1 MSHFTSMC
9 FSSPL
14 KPQVILCDG
23 HGRNVYDRAL
33 DILHIQNIQ
42 SLILKADDYMNDHAL
57 RKSPEE
63 IGAIG
68 VRHRLLFLHRHR
80 PPGPI
85 LEVSPLLPL
94 EVEIETTTKT
104 GLELT

>member
-1 MSHFTSMC
+1 MRKRMC
-9 FSSPL
+9 PPTRTETRLPPPSPRR
-14 KPQVILCDG
+14 QVRHHRDLPRLVRLMTD
-23 HGRNVYDRAL
+23 
-33 DILHIQNIQ
+33 
-42 SLILKADDYMNDHAL
+42 AL